1 MAHTAN
7 MAQVKSLP
15 SQSQEDFDKS
25 YEVEEVHVLRD
36 SRIVITTCATA
47 SKLKMWIGKIGG
59 VGHSILSLPCRI
71 PFL

>member
-1 MAHTAN
+1 MVDSLEERCRNAVS

-47 SKLKMWIGKIGG
+47 SKLKSVRWA
-59 VGHSILSLPCRI
+59 
-71 PFL
+71 